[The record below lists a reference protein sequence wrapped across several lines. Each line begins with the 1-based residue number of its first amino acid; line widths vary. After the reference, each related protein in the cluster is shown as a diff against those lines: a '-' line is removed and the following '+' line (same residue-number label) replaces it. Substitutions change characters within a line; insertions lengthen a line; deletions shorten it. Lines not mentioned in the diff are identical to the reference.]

1 MFDVNVEPFVYTKG
15 FFYAFYLFLNVK
27 INKNNSKLF
36 FINSITIIF
45 AISKSIYMKNL
56 LSVLKITVPDKIF
69 LKDPETS
76 DLGKRIIENSI
87 LLIDEIGFDNFTFK
101 KLGTKIG
108 SNESSIYRYF
118 VSKHKLLLYL
128 SSWYWAW
135 LEYQLVIET
144 FSIADIKLKLE
155 KAIEVVTKTVEIDSN
170 FSHINEVILFKIII
184 NESSKS
190 FLTKE
195 VDTENKEGYFEIYK
209 RLITRLEEMI
219 LATKPDYE
227 FALSLA
233 STVLEGSLHQ
243 HFLNEHFPSITNC
256 KNGKTP
262 TNFFIQLIENS
273 LK

>member
-1 MFDVNVEPFVYTKG
+1 
-15 FFYAFYLFLNVK
+15 
-27 INKNNSKLF
+27 
-36 FINSITIIF
+36 
-45 AISKSIYMKNL
+45 MKNL
-56 LSVLKITVPDKIF
+56 LSVLKIAVPDKIF
-69 LKDPETS
+69 IKDPETS
-76 DLGKRIIENSI
+76 DLGKRILENSI

-101 KLGTKIG
+101 KLGVKIG

-118 VSKHKLLLYL
+118 ESKHKLLLYL

-144 FSIADIKLKLE
+144 FSLSDAHLKLE
-155 KAIEVVTKTVEIDSN
+155 KGIEMVTKTVEIDSD
-170 FSHINEVILFKIII
+170 FSHINEVVLYKIII

-195 VDTENKEGYFEIYK
+195 VDSENKEGYFVIYK

-219 LATKPDYE
+219 LAVNPKYE
-227 FALSLA
+227 YALSLA
-233 STVLEGSLHQ
+233 STVLDGGLHQ
-243 HFLNEHFPSITNC
+243 HFLQEHFPSTTNC

-262 TNFFIQLIENS
+262 TNYFCQLVKNT